1 MSSRLPMT
9 GSLFGPGGKGKLL
22 DGHLA
27 YNQAMAPSKAPAYR
41 VYCQLCPI
49 RTCWMGDSKTNC
61 VV

>member
-1 MSSRLPMT
+1 MT